1 MIKQNDPIVV
11 TGSRGLVG
19 SAVVERLRNEL
30 YTCVIPHT
38 REDCDLRDPEETRA
52 WFNRVH
58 PSHVFHAAACVYGL
72 GGNMANQGKSI
83 LENTLI
89 NTSVIEACR
98 AAGSVRKL
106 TVMGT
111 NAIYPESASSP
122 WSEPDIFSGRP
133 HAGEAGYGHAKRH
146 MLAMLEAYEQSY
158 GMNFTY
164 IVSGNI
170 YGPRDRFDAETGHV
184 IPSLIRK
191 FADAKRTGGDVVIW
205 GDGSPERDFLH
216 SEDLARVVQ
225 LLMSEDIRSG
235 PINIGNGRMTEI
247 RYVVDALT
255 SISGIGQ
262 ARVRFDETKPN
273 GRLNCRLDLRRIQ
286 GLGFAPKINITEG
299 LRSTWDW
306 YTAKA

>member
-1 MIKQNDPIVV
+1 MIKQNDPIVI

-19 SAVVERLRNEL
+19 SAVVERLRNGL

-38 REDCDLRDPEETRA
+38 REDCDLRDPTSTAE
-52 WFNRVH
+52 WFKRVK
-58 PSHVFHAAACVYGL
+58 PYHVFHAAACVYGL

-89 NTSVIEACR
+89 NTNVIEACH

-111 NAIYPESASSP
+111 NAIYPENASSP
-122 WSEPDIFSGRP
+122 WNELDIFSGRP

-191 FADAKRTGGDVVIW
+191 FADRKRTGEGVVIW

-235 PINIGNGRMTEI
+235 PINIGYGATYSI
-247 RYVVDALT
+247 RDVVDTLT
-255 SISGIGQ
+255 YISGINPD
-262 ARVRFDETKPN
+262 RIYFDRTKPN

-286 GLGFAPKINITEG
+286 GLGFTPEINLTTG